1 MKHQSRNSST
11 SQRRSSPTEKLTK
24 GRSKKTGLL
33 PGSILYTGENKS
45 DVRVHLIS
53 YSEHDFT
60 EIDVSIDEVKLDSA
74 KITWINIDGLSNPG
88 IIEKAG
94 KLFNLHPLIM
104 EDIVTVGQR
113 PKIEDMGEYSFIVL
127 KMLYFANGEKKEL
140 VSEQVS
146 FILGSN
152 YLITFQEK
160 EGDVFNVIRERL
172 RTSKGRIRKL
182 GADYLTYSLV
192 DSVIDNYFNIL
203 ESIGE
208 RIESLEDIMISSPT
222 AESLVEMYGLKRQI
236 LFLTQSLWPLRG
248 VVNSF
253 GHSLQSDALRLYI
266 RDLYDHIVQIIDTV
280 EAYRSILSEMVEIY
294 LSSISNK
301 LNEVMKILT
310 IISTIFMPLA
320 FITGVYGM
328 NFKHMPFLENQYGY
342 PLIVGLMAFISILM
356 LLYFRRKRWL

>member
-1 MKHQSRNSST
+1 
-11 SQRRSSPTEKLTK
+11 
-24 GRSKKTGLL
+24 
-33 PGSILYTGENKS
+33 
-45 DVRVHLIS
+45 
-53 YSEHDFT
+53 
-60 EIDVSIDEVKLDSA
+60 
-74 KITWINIDGLSNPG
+74 
-88 IIEKAG
+88 
-94 KLFNLHPLIM
+94 
-104 EDIVTVGQR
+104 
-113 PKIEDMGEYSFIVL
+113 
-127 KMLYFANGEKKEL
+127 
-140 VSEQVS
+140 
-146 FILGSN
+146 
-152 YLITFQEK
+152 
-160 EGDVFNVIRERL
+160 
-172 RTSKGRIRKL
+172 
-182 GADYLTYSLV
+182 
-192 DSVIDNYFNIL
+192 
-203 ESIGE
+203 
-208 RIESLEDIMISSPT
+208 MISSPT

-236 LFLTQSLWPLRG
+236 LFLTQSVWPLRG

-356 LLYFRRKRWL
+356 LLYFRRRDGYKRCARGLAAGVQSGERCGRNTRCSLVRGGSIGVSRVLPHSVHQEGREAFPLHSHTDNWDSHADLWYPEDQGYAKEDR